1 MSKRSI
7 EETGIESPN
16 SEFKYDDSENQLRK
30 KMKLENQKIVERIKE
45 IDENIDINEHEVHK
59 YLLIFHILA
68 ETINSQESHQ
78 ETDGL
83 VTDTIAQI
91 VNIIA
96 GLLKNNIDNLNLPA
110 VLKSALKK
118 LKGLFIQTKDK
129 EEGKSGES
137 EPENAAISVQTE
149 EASETSGMG
158 QRNNDRRRVRN
169 RRFKIKRF
177 MLQPKNTDVR
187 HDGRVV
193 RRIFVRRQT
202 ICPTI

>member
-1 MSKRSI
+1 M
-7 EETGIESPN
+7 
-16 SEFKYDDSENQLRK
+16 
-30 KMKLENQKIVERIKE
+30 
-45 IDENIDINEHEVHK
+45 
-59 YLLIFHILA
+59 
-68 ETINSQESHQ
+68 
-78 ETDGL
+78 
-83 VTDTIAQI
+83 
-91 VNIIA
+91 
-96 GLLKNNIDNLNLPA
+96 
-110 VLKSALKK
+110 
-118 LKGLFIQTKDK
+118 FIQTKDK

-149 EASETSGMG
+149 EASEMG

-177 MLQPKNTDVR
+177 MPQPKNTDVR

>member
-59 YLLIFHILA
+59 FLLIFHILA

>member
-1 MSKRSI
+1 M
-7 EETGIESPN
+7 
-16 SEFKYDDSENQLRK
+16 
-30 KMKLENQKIVERIKE
+30 
-45 IDENIDINEHEVHK
+45 
-59 YLLIFHILA
+59 
-68 ETINSQESHQ
+68 
-78 ETDGL
+78 
-83 VTDTIAQI
+83 
-91 VNIIA
+91 
-96 GLLKNNIDNLNLPA
+96 
-110 VLKSALKK
+110 
-118 LKGLFIQTKDK
+118 FIQTKDK

-149 EASETSGMG
+149 EASDTSRMG
-158 QRNNDRRRVRN
+158 QRNNNRRRVRN